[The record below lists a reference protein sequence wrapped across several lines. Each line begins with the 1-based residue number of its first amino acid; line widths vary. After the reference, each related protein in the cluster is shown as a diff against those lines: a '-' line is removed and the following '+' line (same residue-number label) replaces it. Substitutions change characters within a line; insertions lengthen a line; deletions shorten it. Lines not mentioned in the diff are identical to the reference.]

1 MINAESHVPLPIN
14 EPVLSYAPGTPER
27 AAIRHQLDAMAK
39 ETIDIPLVIGGA
51 EVRTDKQGKA
61 VMPHDHEHVLGRF
74 HMAGLDEI
82 EDAIACA
89 VRAQHD
95 WARLSQDARAAVF
108 LKAADLLATK
118 YRPIVNG
125 ATMLGQSKTP
135 HQAEIA
141 AACELID
148 FLRFNVHFAERILA
162 EQPFSSPGTWN
173 RVDSRP
179 LEGFV
184 FAVTPFNFT
193 SIAGNLP
200 TAPAILGNTVVWKP
214 ASSAVYSA
222 HFIMKLLLEA
232 GLPPGV
238 INLVYGS
245 GAQVG
250 ETVLASPY
258 LAGVHFTGSTSVFHG
273 MWKTISSRIDQYRTY
288 PRLVGETG
296 GKDFVFAHES
306 ADKDALAVALVRG
319 AFEFQGQKCSAAS
332 RAYLPSTIAD
342 EVRDR
347 VVAMTKEL
355 TVSDVRDFSNFM
367 GATSPVTSSM
377 RAATARRSSPAAPTT
392 TRSATSSSRRSW
404 KRAIPRAA

>member
-1 MINAESHVPLPIN
+1 MINAESHVPPPVN
-14 EPVLSYAPGTPER
+14 EPILSYAPGAPER
-27 AAIRHQLDAMAK
+27 ATLRRQIELMAK
-39 ETIDIPLVIGGA
+39 ETIDIPLVIGGK
-51 EVRTDKQGKA
+51 EVVTERQGKA

-74 HMAGLDEI
+74 SMAGQDDI
-82 EDAIACA
+82 EEAIACA

-95 WARLSQDARAAVF
+95 WARMSQAGRAAIF

-118 YRPIVNG
+118 YRPVLNG

-135 HQAEIA
+135 HQAEIDS
-141 AACELID
+141 ACELID
-148 FLRFNVHFAERILA
+148 FFRFNVHFAERILA
-162 EQPFSSPGTWN
+162 EQPISSPGTWN
-173 RVDSRP
+173 RLDARP

-200 TAPAILGNTVVWKP
+200 TAPTILGNTVVWKP
-214 ASSAVYSA
+214 ASSAAYSA
-222 HFIMKLLLEA
+222 HFIMKILVEA

-250 ETVLASPY
+250 DVVLASPY
-258 LAGVHFTGSTSVFHG
+258 LAGVHFTGSTGVFHG
-273 MWKTISSRIDQYRTY
+273 MWKSISSRIDEYRTY

-306 ADKDALAVALVRG
+306 ADVDALAVALVRG

-332 RAYLPSTIAD
+332 RAYLPA
-342 EVRDR
+342 R
-347 VVAMTKEL
+347 
-355 TVSDVRDFSNFM
+355 
-367 GATSPVTSSM
+367 SPTRFASE
-377 RAATARRSSPAAPTT
+377 SSP
-392 TRSATSSSRRSW
+392 
-404 KRAIPRAA
+404 